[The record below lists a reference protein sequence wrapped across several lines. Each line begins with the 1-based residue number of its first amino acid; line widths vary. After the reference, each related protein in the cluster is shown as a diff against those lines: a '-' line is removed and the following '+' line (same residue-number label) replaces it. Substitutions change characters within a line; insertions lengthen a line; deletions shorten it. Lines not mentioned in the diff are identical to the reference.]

1 MSEQPTD
8 STGDWRRRGR
18 RGRRSRTGSPAG
30 AETQGASVAAND
42 APNDAETAD
51 AEEVEV
57 ASRTLFSFLEPSLNT
72 IGTFGAP
79 LVIAGIVALV
89 VGITLVAFVSSMRL
103 YGFIIIAFGAALI
116 GLVGLIFLSSVVA
129 AFISRT
135 GRYGVNSL
143 IMLAAFLGIVI
154 IANFVSFENNNRIDV
169 TATNQFSLA
178 ERTRQLLDELE
189 QEVEVVAFYKE
200 EISLGPQGNAD
211 AAFQILNRQNKV
223 SETFREFEAARPS
236 KFDATFVDPDVSP
249 QRVNQYFGTTPIAFV
264 NESIVVKLKGGD
276 VVDVIQPQDAAYS
289 HLEQDLVSGILQVTG
304 QEQKAIYFM
313 SGHGE
318 RNINTQESDA
328 EGYSS
333 VRSGLEQDNYRVDA
347 IRWGLTN
354 DDVSVP
360 EDTALL
366 VIARPTDELPESHAQ
381 ALHLYLQGKN
391 TDGSARQAAGRLI
404 YLADPETPDSF
415 REFLATWGVVVG
427 QGYIRD
433 VDASLPA
440 DPHTLRLE
448 TINPLEL
455 PRELIASIPPE
466 ILETLLEITTP
477 KGDSLDLVLMPGTAP
492 LQTIDDGTGLRQP
505 IPLAFT
511 SVNSYLIGDSERT
524 EPRPFELEDGN
535 QVCNHSEDCDPSGP
549 FTPVTF
555 VRALGPVGQPPP
567 ADPSS
572 ITESQIAN
580 LVVVGDSDFVA
591 NSFYGRG
598 SGADLFLN
606 SANYLVGDYSL
617 VSLRPKAI
625 TVREFNLDKNEFNF
639 VRFSSWLFLPVLM
652 GLMAALVWWVR
663 R

>member
-18 RGRRSRTGSPAG
+18 RGRRSRTGSSAG
-30 AETQGASVAAND
+30 AEAQGAAVAAND

-567 ADPSS
+567 TDPSS